1 MNISKIGVEDGEIA
15 AISKGMHSYQYCW
28 QLAPVAARMEDPQD

>member
-1 MNISKIGVEDGEIA
+1 MSISWLGVKDGEIVA
-15 AISKGMHSYQYCW
+15 SSNGMHSYQCCW